1 MSAPPVLEARRL
13 VRAFRQGRREVRALD
28 GVDFRLE
35 PGEFAAVVGPSG
47 SGKSTLLHL
56 LGALD
61 VPTEGEVLFEGR
73 SLHAMSDD
81 ERARLRRTQIG
92 FVFQFFQLFPTL
104 SALENVEVPLLLD
117 GLSPPRARERA
128 RALLDRVGLSERGG
142 HRPEELAGGERQ
154 RVAIA
159 RALAPDPRV
168 LLADEPTGN
177 LDRENGARVLD
188 LLGDLSRGEGRAV
201 LLVTHDERGAARAGR
216 TVRLLD
222 GRVSAAPEP

>member
-1 MSAPPVLEARRL
+1 MSDPPVLEARRL

-35 PGEFAAVVGPSG
+35 AGEFAAVVGPSG

-73 SLHAMSDD
+73 SLHAMPDD
-81 ERARLRRTQIG
+81 ERARLRRTRIG

-128 RALLDRVGLSERGG
+128 RFLLERVGLAERGD
-142 HRPEELAGGERQ
+142 HRPEELA
-154 RVAIA
+154 
-159 RALAPDPRV
+159 
-168 LLADEPTGN
+168 
-177 LDRENGARVLD
+177 
-188 LLGDLSRGEGRAV
+188 
-201 LLVTHDERGAARAGR
+201 
-216 TVRLLD
+216 
-222 GRVSAAPEP
+222 